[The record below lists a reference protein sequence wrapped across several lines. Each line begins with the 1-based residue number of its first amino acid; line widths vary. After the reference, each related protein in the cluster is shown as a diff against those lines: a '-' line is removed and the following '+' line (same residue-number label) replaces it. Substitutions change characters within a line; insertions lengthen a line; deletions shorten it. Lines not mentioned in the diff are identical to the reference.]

1 MQTRMTPSL
10 KRSLEVFSCLCG
22 DSAYPRIA
30 LGTTKWP
37 SDASPDGPK
46 ATGAEMTH
54 NSPRDQAET
63 RFVLLEK
70 NYWEDLIGLGS
81 KTYRIETKD
90 CALQLVRSILE
101 TLESTTG
108 EGKLELQLQKEV
120 VDEGKTVPET
130 KAGKILETECPR
142 NRLAASMTKDERAAE
157 KFIQRQVTEM
167 DRQLAGLAAN
177 KNTSSRPLKWLTK
190 VFGSVCMSVDQ
201 LLNLALMSRAAKKI
215 RR

>member
-1 MQTRMTPSL
+1 M
-10 KRSLEVFSCLCG
+10 FSCLCG
-22 DSAYPRIA
+22 DFAYPRIA

-37 SDASPDGPK
+37 PSTASPEGPQ
-46 ATGAEMTH
+46 AMGAEITH
-54 NSPRDQAET
+54 SSPRDQAET
-63 RFVLLEK
+63 RFGLLENK
-70 NYWEDLIGLGS
+70 YWEDLIGLGS

-142 NRLAASMTKDERAAE
+142 NRHSSTMTKDERAAE
-157 KFIQRQVTEM
+157 DFIQRQVKEM
-167 DRQLAGLAAN
+167 DRQLAKLATN
-177 KNTSSRPLKWLTK
+177 KNTSSRSLKWLTK
-190 VFGSVCMSVDQ
+190 AFRSVCMSVDQ
-201 LLNLALMSRAAKKI
+201 PLNLVLMSRAAKKI
-215 RR
+215 TRR